1 MESLEGKASWDRQEL
16 MVSQEDQVHQ
26 VCLESWGH
34 QERKENRVD
43 RERKG
48 QLVKVETMEKMGQQ
62 VPWVEW
68 VGLEEMEKRVVKV
81 LPVYRAQLEGVE

>member
-1 MESLEGKASWDRQEL
+1 
-16 MVSQEDQVHQ
+16 
-26 VCLESWGH
+26 
-34 QERKENRVD
+34 
-43 RERKG
+43 
-48 QLVKVETMEKMGQQ
+48 VKVETMEKMGQQ